1 MTDAEMAAAV
11 EVAHQRN
18 RRVAAHARSD
28 GAVKMCVRHGVD
40 MVFHA
45 TLADA
50 EARDALESVKDRVFV
65 APAMGLQYARVH
77 EAGQYGIATDDV
89 TRRRLEREME
99 IVSDCMADLRKRE
112 IGRASGR
119 ERVVQ

>member
-18 RRVAAHARSD
+18 RRVAAHSRSA

-50 EARDALESVKDRVFV
+50 DARDALDIVQDRALR

-77 EAGQYGIATDDV
+77 EAGWYGIAPDDV
-89 TRRRLEREME
+89 TRTPPQ
-99 IVSDCMADLRKRE
+99 
-112 IGRASGR
+112 RA
-119 ERVVQ
+119 Q